1 MGIVLL
7 FSLMLYPIAIG
18 ITGLTGGLTVYFR
31 KKLRNAG
38 NLNKDAIGDLRF
50 IAYISLILTF
60 WSIPV
65 YNIAYSLLSGSLSY
79 GCAGISEPVF
89 KIQIGIYIID
99 AVIKLIC
106 YFYAIKII
114 LFAQG
119 MIKIS
124 TPKNFVSKKE
134 RIAESTSKT
143 ATERSEVSDYPLPTY
158 ANNCCPSCNARL
170 INGAKFCTQC
180 GGKTDRNNN

>member
-1 MGIVLL
+1 MGFVLL
-7 FSLMLYPIAIG
+7 LSLMLYPIAIG

-60 WSIPV
+60 WSVPV

-89 KIQIGIYIID
+89 KIQIGIYIKSTLD
-99 AVIKLIC
+99 TVFVHNFYESFVKNNTVIV
-106 YFYAIKII
+106 A
-114 LFAQG
+114 
-119 MIKIS
+119 
-124 TPKNFVSKKE
+124 
-134 RIAESTSKT
+134 
-143 ATERSEVSDYPLPTY
+143 
-158 ANNCCPSCNARL
+158 
-170 INGAKFCTQC
+170 
-180 GGKTDRNNN
+180 